1 MGVTTTITIGGW
13 FGKTGIAI
21 LMAGIAI
28 FLSPNR
34 VKASEEIIFTYGAA
48 TQTVSL
54 EELQDFAATG
64 EISPSLD
71 FLLNFSKQN
80 PAMMRW
86 ILTQEFPADTRL
98 VYDLLNTAPGEYV
111 LSQTSNVVSSKSERA
126 NVKALR
132 GALVA
137 SASDDNIISLIELL
151 ENYPTQQ
158 VYVNGKLLA
167 KARSNFSQFVEEAS
181 KYIQLQ
187 LPVSF
192 LRE

>member
-1 MGVTTTITIGGW
+1 MQATKVGRW

-21 LMAGIAI
+21 LVAGIAI
-28 FLSPNR
+28 SLNPNR
-34 VKASEEIIFTYGAA
+34 VKASEEIIFTYGGA

-54 EELQDFAATG
+54 EELQDFAARG
-64 EISPSLD
+64 EISPSID

-80 PAMMRW
+80 PAMIRW
-86 ILTQEFPADTRL
+86 ILKQEFPADTRL

-132 GALVA
+132 GSLVA
-137 SASDDNIISLIELL
+137 SASDDNIISLIEVL

-167 KARSNFSQFVEEAS
+167 KARNNLNQFVKETS

-187 LPVSF
+187 LPVS
-192 LRE
+192 LPRVR

>member
-1 MGVTTTITIGGW
+1 MGVTKIGGW

-21 LMAGIAI
+21 LVAGIAI
-28 FLSPNR
+28 SLSPNR
-34 VKASEEIIFTYGAA
+34 VKASEEIIFTYGGA

-64 EISPSLD
+64 EISPSLN

-86 ILTQEFPADTRL
+86 ILKQEFPADTRL

-137 SASDDNIISLIELL
+137 SASDDNIISLIEVL
-151 ENYPTQQ
+151 ENYPTQHR
-158 VYVNGKLLA
+158 GILLT
-167 KARSNFSQFVEEAS
+167 E
-181 KYIQLQ
+181 I
-187 LPVSF
+187 
-192 LRE
+192 

>member
-1 MGVTTTITIGGW
+1 MQATKIGRW

-21 LMAGIAI
+21 LVAGITI
-28 FLSPNR
+28 SLSPYR
-34 VKASEEIIFTYGAA
+34 AKASEEIIFTYGGA
-48 TQTVSL
+48 TQSVSL
-54 EELQDFAATG
+54 EELQVFAATG
-64 EISPSLD
+64 ELSPALD

-80 PAMMRW
+80 PSMMRW
-86 ILTQEFPADTRL
+86 ILKQEFPANIKL

-126 NVKALR
+126 NVTALR

-137 SASDDNIISLIELL
+137 SASDDNMISLIELL

-167 KARSNFSQFVEEAS
+167 KARNNLSQFVEETS
-181 KYIQLQ
+181 KYIQL
-187 LPVSF
+187 PVTF
-192 LRE
+192 PIE